1 MLMMLGPVQ
10 FDVVP
15 FNTNDYSRGHE
26 ADFAQKPV
34 LGTRPPLEFVGE
46 GPETWTIK
54 AKLFPEKFGGM
65 GQMELLYQ
73 ARSSGRPQY
82 LMRGDG
88 AVMGW
93 VVIVSVQERATYLDR
108 KGVGKVIEV
117 DISVKRCGSPS
128 SGSFFSLMADIFLW
142 TTR

>member
-10 FDVVP
+10 FNVVP
-15 FNTNDYSRGHE
+15 FNTSDYSRGHE
-26 ADFAQKPV
+26 AGFAEKPV
-34 LGTRPPLEFVGE
+34 LGTRPPLEFMGE

-65 GQMELLYQ
+65 GQLELLSQ

-93 VVIVSVQERATYLDR
+93 VVILGVQERATYLDR

-117 DISVKRCGSPS
+117 DISVKRCGNPSP
-128 SGSFFSLMADIFLW
+128 GSFFSLMADIFLW
-142 TTR
+142 AAR

>member
-15 FNTNDYSRGHE
+15 FNTSDYSRGHE
-26 ADFAQKPV
+26 AGFAEKPV